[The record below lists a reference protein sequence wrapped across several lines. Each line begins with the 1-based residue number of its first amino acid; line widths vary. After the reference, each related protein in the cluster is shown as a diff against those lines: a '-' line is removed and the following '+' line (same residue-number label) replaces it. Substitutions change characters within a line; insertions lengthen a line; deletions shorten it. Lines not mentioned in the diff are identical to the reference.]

1 MNFKLSDNFINV
13 IIIIVLIIILLNSP
27 CISGKENFEGIFG
40 EEDLKEENEEVLGE
54 EDFYEEE
61 DY

>member
-1 MNFKLSDNFINV
+1 MNFKLSANFLNV

-27 CISGKENFEGIFG
+27 CISEKENFEEILG
-40 EEDLKEENEEVLGE
+40 EDSEEN
-54 EDFYEEE
+54 FYAKE